1 MSVSVRSLLFPAVAV
16 AAAGTVALSP
26 VLVVAPGHSA
36 LAAASIVD
44 VRTADVALAGIGQDI
59 YYAITPT
66 VQYVVGGVSYI
77 INLVPIIG
85 GVIAAQININ
95 YFQGIQPIVEAT
107 VNALAGAVQDPFAI
121 VATLTTYATTLYD
134 IGYNWVSAELQWAGL
149 APLPPLPPLPSASLP
164 SASVGESAPR
174 PAAARAAAA
183 VEQPSVRDLR
193 RTAKPV
199 ERPRRITLRK
209 GNAPQSKIRTFLLHR
224 PWVPLAQAAIQV
236 CRQLQLPGPKSRIRT
251 VREHPGTVHL
261 RIQKPRRPQQRHFGG
276 KWRRDSLVPLR

>member
-16 AAAGTVALSP
+16 AAAGTVSLSP

-36 LAAASIVD
+36 LTAASNIG

-66 VQYVVGGVSYI
+66 VKYVVGGISYI
-77 INLVPIIG
+77 INVVPIIG
-85 GVIAAQININ
+85 GLIAAQININ

-107 VNALAGAVQDPFAI
+107 VNALAGVVQDPFAI

-134 IGYNWVSAELQWAGL
+134 IGYNWISAELQWAGL
-149 APLPPLPPLPSASLP
+149 APLHPLP

-183 VEQPSVRDLR
+183 VEQPSVRADLR
-193 RTAKPV
+193 RAARAAVADRAGTAIAATAPTDAPEAAPAPAAATAAADAPEAAV
-199 ERPRRITLRK
+199 ADTPTAVADTPNAVADTPREVRNPARATR
-209 GNAPQSKIRTFLLHR
+209 G
-224 PWVPLAQAAIQV
+224 QAARAV
-236 CRQLQLPGPKSRIRT
+236 RT
-251 VREHPGTVHL
+251 AAADTAG
-261 RIQKPRRPQQRHFGG
+261 
-276 KWRRDSLVPLR
+276 

>member
-16 AAAGTVALSP
+16 AAAGTVALSQ

-149 APLPPLPPLPSASLP
+149 APLPPLPPLPSASMP
-164 SASVGESAPR
+164 SASVCESAPR

-193 RTAKPV
+193 RAARAAVADRASTADAGTAIGTTV
-199 ERPRRITLRK
+199 ATAQ
-209 GNAPQSKIRTFLLHR
+209 GAADAPE
-224 PWVPLAQAAIQV
+224 VPAADTAAANTPTAAADTPTAAADTPGEVRNPARATRGQAA
-236 CRQLQLPGPKSRIRT
+236 RA
-251 VREHPGTVHL
+251 VRAAAADTAG
-261 RIQKPRRPQQRHFGG
+261 
-276 KWRRDSLVPLR
+276 